1 MIGRWYETILR
12 TKKIQSGEYQ
22 ETSIVF
28 PSPPTSL
35 DLQFVNCPTT
45 ENKALDLL
53 FANVKEAYRGKQV
66 QHELK
71 KRLKMAKVE

>member
-1 MIGRWYETILR
+1 M
-12 TKKIQSGEYQ
+12 YQ
-22 ETSIVF
+22 ENSVRGISGDFNRV
-28 PSPPTSL
+28 SL
-35 DLQFVNCPTT
+35 SFHLTGFTQFNCSTT

-71 KRLKMAKVE
+71 KRLKMAKWNKEKS